1 MDERRQRVE
10 QLDAFVRHRLRLYRH
25 AQEEVQKRT
34 ADKTVRL
41 PSTSRTC
48 IYLWLTHLDREH
60 RPGTATD
67 TWASRCRFIATI
79 FHFPPWIAVIRSSS
93 RDDEPCA

>member
-1 MDERRQRVE
+1 MDDRRQRVE

-25 AQEEVQKRT
+25 AQEKVQKRT

-48 IYLWLTHLDREH
+48 IYLRLTHLDREH
-60 RPGTATD
+60 RPGTATR
-67 TWASRCRFIATI
+67 TWTGRCRFIATL
-79 FHFPPWIAVIRSSS
+79 FHLPPWITVIRSSS
-93 RDDEPCA
+93 